1 MMKHDE
7 KSLPVRKNI
16 SVLGSNR
23 MNKNISA
30 LGSRPVRNRASL
42 FGSNLA
48 MLTPSYL
55 AEKLRASRTTSRSRR
70 TTLGSEDGSIS
81 VVVIGLFVITVASL
95 MVMTDVSALIVAK
108 RSLVQ
113 ATEAAAQR
121 GVHTLDKSEYYQGK
135 ANMFTAP
142 MALATNR
149 EHPSIPIDCT
159 RGGVEVLLELNSW
172 SNDESDMKWQQL
184 KGIQLTDFSCDGAS
198 LEISTRSEMKLP
210 FKLPFTSTDSVFLTA
225 TAGTTNKVQEGFY
238 LFGIRVH

>member
-1 MMKHDE
+1 M
-7 KSLPVRKNI
+7 LRKRLN
-16 SVLGSNR
+16 
-23 MNKNISA
+23 
-30 LGSRPVRNRASL
+30 
-42 FGSNLA
+42 
-48 MLTPSYL
+48 
-55 AEKLRASRTTSRSRR
+55 
-70 TTLGSEDGSIS
+70 SERGSIS
-81 VVVIGLFVITVASL
+81 VAVIGLFVITVASL

-135 ANMFTAP
+135 GNMFTAP
-142 MALATNR
+142 LAIATQR
-149 EHPSIPIDCT
+149 EHSTIPIDCS

-184 KGIQLTDFSCDGAS
+184 KGIQLTSFSCDGAS

-210 FKLPFTSTDSVFLTA
+210 FKVPFTTTDSVFLTA

-238 LFGIRVH
+238 LFGIRLH

>member
-30 LGSRPVRNRASL
+30 LGSRPVRNRVSL

-55 AEKLRASRTTSRSRR
+55 AGKLRASRTTSRSRR

-135 ANMFTAP
+135 ANIFTAP

-184 KGIQLTDFSCDGAS
+184 KGIQLTNFSCDGAS

-210 FKLPFTSTDSVFLTA
+210 FKVPFTTTDSVFLTA
-225 TAGTTNKVQEGFY
+225 TVGTTNKVQEGFY
-238 LFGIRVH
+238 LFGIRIH

>member
-1 MMKHDE
+1 MMKHKE
-7 KSLPVRKNI
+7 RFRPVRKSI
-16 SVLGSNR
+16 SV
-23 MNKNISA
+23 
-30 LGSRPVRNRASL
+30 LGSRPVRKSISL
-42 FGSNLA
+42 LGSNLA

-55 AEKLRASRTTSRSRR
+55 AGKLRTPRTASRSRR
-70 TTLGSEDGSIS
+70 STLGSDDGSIS

-142 MALATNR
+142 MAIATKR
-149 EHPSIPIDCT
+149 AHPVIPIDCT

-172 SNDESDMKWQQL
+172 SNDDSDMKWQQL

-225 TAGTTNKVQEGFY
+225 TAGTSNKVQEGFY
-238 LFGIRVH
+238 LFGIRIH